1 MLIDA
6 LLTIGNAG
14 FVGFSPETLFGKRLE
29 DPVIC
34 VISARVSEFATV
46 VATVRGR
53 VIKLIPNLPIPPLA
67 IALPRWGVQTKTTR
81 LIRGFAWNVIARTTR
96 LSLELREKILFAT
109 APSFLSLSHMER
121 VTVVTCA

>member
-29 DPVIC
+29 EPVIC
-34 VISARVSEFATV
+34 AISALVSESLTA

-67 IALPRWGVQTKTTR
+67 ISLPRCGVQTKTTR
-81 LIRGFAWNVIARTTR
+81 LIRGFAGNVIALTTGLFR
-96 LSLELREKILFAT
+96 PFRAKISSAL
-109 APSFLSLSHMER
+109 APTVRFHIAG
-121 VTVVTCA
+121 VTVVT